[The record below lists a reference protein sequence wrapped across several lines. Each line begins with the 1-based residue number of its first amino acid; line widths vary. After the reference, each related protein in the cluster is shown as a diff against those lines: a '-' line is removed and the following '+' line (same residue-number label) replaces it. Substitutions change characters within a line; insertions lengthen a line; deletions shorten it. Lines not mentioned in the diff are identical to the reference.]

1 MVNTETWHLEEQVKQ
16 LVKQLEATTIALSTS
31 FHIDLDKFD
40 VFIELLSKADNK
52 DTLRQLLLSC
62 SFPLHQSEMA
72 KKVCSLLD
80 EIK

>member
-16 LVKQLEATTIALSTS
+16 LVKQLDAANTSLSTR

-40 VFIELLSKADNK
+40 IFIELLSKVDNK
-52 DTLRQLLLSC
+52 DALRQLLLSC
-62 SFPLHQSEMA
+62 SFPLDQREMA
-72 KKVCSLLD
+72 KKVCKLLD